1 MRRRPP
7 AEVLGPQAAHGAD
20 ERDPRAQRPE
30 GAPVDDVKLFVDNR
44 RGAIRIKAAGG
55 IKTLAQARALIDAGA
70 DRLGASNAVA
80 LVIEEAGSQPAAP
93 AGND

>member
-1 MRRRPP
+1 M
-7 AEVLGPQAAHGAD
+7 
-20 ERDPRAQRPE
+20 
-30 GAPVDDVKLFVDNR
+30 VDDVKLFVDNR